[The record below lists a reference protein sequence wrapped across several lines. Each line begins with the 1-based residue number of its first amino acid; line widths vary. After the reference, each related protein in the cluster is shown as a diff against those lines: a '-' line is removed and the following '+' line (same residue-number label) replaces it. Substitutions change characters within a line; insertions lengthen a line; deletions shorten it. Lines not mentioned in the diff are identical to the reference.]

1 VVLTMSRSNN
11 LAHLT
16 MLMRMSSRGPIASR
30 APLLSDDRSKED
42 RSKEDRTKDDRSKE
56 DRTGDGSIDALSYE
70 CVSIHIVMWSTL

>member
-1 VVLTMSRSNN
+1 
-11 LAHLT
+11 
-16 MLMRMSSRGPIASR
+16 MSSRGPIASR

-42 RSKEDRTKDDRSKE
+42 RTKDDRSKEDRSKE